1 MREVSDPQAAA
12 AKLPMLWPHLLV
24 SIGELMLLNL
34 TAQYLADYR
43 KNEWAAI
50 GLTLTFV
57 QAILTVYQFGLCVR
71 RKARTLVINAW
82 RAKLYVVIGAA
93 GAGAYKGV
101 DGFPPTMIFWGLLS
115 LWAYSSLDF
124 MKRPFDRE

>member
-1 MREVSDPQAAA
+1 MREYTEPQADA

-24 SIGELMLLNL
+24 LIGELALLNL
-34 TAQYLADYR
+34 TAQYLAYYSQ
-43 KNEWAAI
+43 NEWAAI
-50 GLTLTFV
+50 GLTLTLA
-57 QAILTVYQFGLCVR
+57 QAILTIYQFTLCAR
-71 RKARTLVINAW
+71 RKARFLAINAW

-93 GAGAYKGV
+93 GAGAFKGV
-101 DGFPPTMIFWGLLS
+101 DGFPPTMVFWGMLL